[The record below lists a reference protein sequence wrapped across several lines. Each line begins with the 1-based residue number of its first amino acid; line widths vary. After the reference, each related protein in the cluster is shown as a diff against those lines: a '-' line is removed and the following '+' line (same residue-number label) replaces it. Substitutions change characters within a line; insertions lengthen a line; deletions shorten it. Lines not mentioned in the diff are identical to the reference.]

1 MSIEF
6 LIELK
11 KSLNHREYSSL
22 DLEKLL
28 FKLKRV
34 GYRPGLYLRGQYWR
48 AHLTC
53 GDNYWHDGKTPITA
67 FKGAIESHIR
77 YYRIHK
83 ELPPNPKT

>member
-11 KSLNHREYSSL
+11 KALNHREYSGINLASL
-22 DLEKLL
+22 LA
-28 FKLKRV
+28 KLKRV
-34 GYRPGLYLRGQYWR
+34 GYRPGLYLRGRYWR
-48 AHLTC
+48 AHLNC
-53 GDNYWHDGKTPITA
+53 ADSFWHDGKTPITA

-77 YYRIHK
+77 HYRTHK